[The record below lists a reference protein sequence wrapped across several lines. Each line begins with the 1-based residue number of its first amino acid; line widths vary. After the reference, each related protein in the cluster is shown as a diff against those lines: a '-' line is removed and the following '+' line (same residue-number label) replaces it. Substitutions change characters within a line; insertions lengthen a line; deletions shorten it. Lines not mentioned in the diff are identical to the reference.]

1 MKNRNCGFFILYKTQ
16 HHAAVYQYI
25 EYTIVTMKLYLKTV
39 ANKVENFTS
48 RDDRDAML
56 RASYYILTKNFTK
69 TINRFVV
76 FQDGKEIVQIPHGIG
91 QRSRYIDMLIK
102 YFEEL
107 EEYEKCSKLAK
118 LRAEVIEFGD

>member
-1 MKNRNCGFFILYKTQ
+1 
-16 HHAAVYQYI
+16 
-25 EYTIVTMKLYLKTV
+25 MKLYLKTGRT
-39 ANKVENFTS
+39 KVENFTPK
-48 RDDRDAML
+48 DDRDAML
-56 RASYYILTKNFTK
+56 RASYYIITKNFTK

-76 FQDGKEIVQIPHGIG
+76 FQDGKQIVQIPHGIG

-102 YFEEL
+102 YFEDI

>member
-1 MKNRNCGFFILYKTQ
+1 MKNRNCGFFIFHKNKVRVTVQ
-16 HHAAVYQYI
+16 QYI
-25 EYTIVTMKLYLKTV
+25 HYTIVTMKLYIKTV
-39 ANKVENFTS
+39 TKKVENLTS

-56 RASYYILTKNFTK
+56 RASYYIITKNFTK

-76 FQDGKEIVQIPHGIG
+76 FQDGKQIVQIPHGIG

-102 YFEEL
+102 YFEDL

>member
-1 MKNRNCGFFILYKTQ
+1 
-16 HHAAVYQYI
+16 
-25 EYTIVTMKLYLKTV
+25 MKLYLKTV
-39 ANKVENFTS
+39 TKKVENFTS
-48 RDDRDAML
+48 KDDRDAML

-102 YFEEL
+102 YFEDL
-107 EEYEKCSKLAK
+107 EEYEKCSKLAN

>member
-1 MKNRNCGFFILYKTQ
+1 M
-16 HHAAVYQYI
+16 
-25 EYTIVTMKLYLKTV
+25 
-39 ANKVENFTS
+39 ENLTS
-48 RDDRDAML
+48 ADDRDAML
-56 RASYYILTKNFTK
+56 RASYYVLTKNFTK

-76 FQDGKEIVQIPHGIG
+76 FEDGKKIIQIPHGIG

-118 LRAEVIEFGD
+118 LQAEVIEFGD

>member
-1 MKNRNCGFFILYKTQ
+1 MHAKIGHTTVESFI
-16 HHAAVYQYI
+16 
-25 EYTIVTMKLYLKTV
+25 
-39 ANKVENFTS
+39 S
-48 RDDRDAML
+48 RDDRDAMM

-76 FQDGKEIVQIPHGIG
+76 FQEGKQIVQIPHGIG
-91 QRSRYIDMLIK
+91 QRSLYIDILIR

>member
-1 MKNRNCGFFILYKTQ
+1 MTLY
-16 HHAAVYQYI
+16 I
-25 EYTIVTMKLYLKTV
+25 KTV
-39 ANKVENFTS
+39 TKKVENFTS
-48 RDDRDAML
+48 KDDRDAML

-76 FQDGKEIVQIPHGIG
+76 FQDGKEIVHIPHGIG

-107 EEYEKCSKLAK
+107 EEYEKCSKLSK